1 MTVNLQ
7 QKSSICFNPGCTQ
20 LDAPPM
26 RGKAYYQASGQWAN
40 LNKSV
45 PSEENKINN
54 TNMNADLYMVH

>member
-1 MTVNLQ
+1 MTSV
-7 QKSSICFNPGCTQ
+7 GCTQ

-26 RGKAYYQASGQWAN
+26 RGKTYYQASRQLAN

-54 TNMNADLYMVH
+54 TNMNADL